1 MKWNIPSGFAAAL
14 LSLVLLPAGAR
25 AEPPEGHIAG
35 WQEEMVQPA
44 SLPPAGGHPFAMMSG
59 TWSGGGMMDM
69 TNEIHE
75 RIRCRANYDYGQAN
89 SSLALSIKCA
99 SDNYKF
105 ELTSNVVERGGAISG
120 TWNEAAYGVSGSIS
134 GRVNGGRVSAVAKG
148 DSFTAALT
156 VNTNG
161 TRQSVTITPQ
171 ATYIV
176 NVQINMSKT
185 VIAATPAAGKAK
197 AR

>member
-1 MKWNIPSGFAAAL
+1 MKSNLLNAVAAAS
-14 LSLVLLPAGAR
+14 LSLVLLPAVVR

-35 WQEEMVQPA
+35 GQEEIVQPA
-44 SLPPAGGHPFAMMSG
+44 SLPPAGAHPFAMLSG
-59 TWSGGGMMDM
+59 SWSGGGMMDM
-69 TNEIHE
+69 TSEIHE
-75 RIRCRANYDYGQAN
+75 RIRCRANYNYGQTN
-89 SSLALSIKCA
+89 SSLTLSIKCA

-134 GRVNGGRVSAVAKG
+134 GRVAGGRINAVAKG

-161 TRQSVTITPQ
+161 NRQSVTITPQ

-176 NVQINMSKT
+176 NVQINMNKT
-185 VIAATPAAGKAK
+185 VIAATPAAGAK
-197 AR
+197 PR